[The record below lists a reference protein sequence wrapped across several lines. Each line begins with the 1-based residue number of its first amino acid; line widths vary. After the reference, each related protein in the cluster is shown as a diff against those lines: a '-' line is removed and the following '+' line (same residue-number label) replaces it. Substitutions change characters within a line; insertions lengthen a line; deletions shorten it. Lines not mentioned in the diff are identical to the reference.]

1 MSGPLL
7 YKIMPASLWAQ
18 AQGTMPW
25 APVDLRDGFIHLS
38 DASQVRETA
47 HRHFRGQPDLVLLEI
62 APSALRPGTLRW
74 EISRGGASFPHVYGD
89 IPREAV
95 VRVTPL
101 PEDAEGFRFPRDLG

>member
-1 MSGPLL
+1 MSEPPL

-25 APVDLRDGFIHLS
+25 ARVDLEDGFIHLS
-38 DASQVRETA
+38 AASQVRETA
-47 HRHFRGQPDLVLLEI
+47 RRHFRGQPDLLLLEI
-62 APSALRPGTLRW
+62 TPSALHPGTLRW
-74 EISRGGASFPHVYGD
+74 ETSRGGAPFPHVYGD

-101 PEDAEGFRFPRDLG
+101 PEGPEGFVFPSDLA